1 MSRLFHPD
9 GLKNIAITKL
19 SCELVWQIGR
29 AVATVLD
36 LHTGDPPEIFIAM
49 DTRSSS
55 AVLQASLCAGIC
67 CAGGNAVTLGVLP
80 TNAVSCLV
88 KSQRAD
94 AGIMISAGS
103 RPAEFNGIQLF
114 SRNGL
119 PMSDPFIEEIE
130 SLILDKPE
138 KLALY
143 TGEKLGRISSLPD
156 SKELYFQYLQNFIS
170 SPLDGLK
177 IAIDCG
183 NGSASAVAQE
193 FYSRLGAEV
202 TLLYHQPDGNNINQ
216 QCGTEYTPKLM
227 DFIAQHPEFHAGLAF
242 DGSAE
247 CCLAVDEN
255 AKLLDGDQILA
266 ILADDYQKR
275 QLLKQNSFVMTTVS
289 NLGLTDFAKKRNIRT
304 ITANSSGKHV
314 LEQMLE
320 NTCSLGGAPNGH
332 ICFLEAAPLGDALL
346 TGAELLSVMQRA
358 NLPLSSLAS
367 VMHQYL
373 FAMMNIQIPP
383 YFLEIWKNDPQITDI
398 IAYQEAF
405 LGQDGRLLVRESS
418 SDSMIRIL
426 AQGNDFHQ
434 INQIVTEISAVIRQR
449 IAENS

>member
-1 MSRLFHPD
+1 MSRLFQPD
-9 GLKNIAITKL
+9 GLKTIAITKFT
-19 SCELVWQIGR
+19 CELAWQIGR

-55 AVLQASLCAGIC
+55 AVLEASLCAGIC

-88 KSQRAD
+88 RTQRAD

-103 RPAEFNGIQLF
+103 LPPEYNGIQLF

-130 SLILDKPE
+130 SLILDKPQE
-138 KLALY
+138 LALY
-143 TGEKLGRISSLPD
+143 TSPKLGRLSSFPD
-156 SKELYFQYLQNFIS
+156 STELYLAYLQNYIS
-170 SPLDGLK
+170 SPLDGMK
-177 IAIDCG
+177 IAVDCG
-183 NGSASAVAQE
+183 NGAASAIAGA
-193 FYSRLGAEV
+193 FYSRLGADV

-227 DFIAQHPEFHAGLAF
+227 DFIAQNPEFHAGLAF
-242 DGSAE
+242 DGAAE
-247 CCLAVDEN
+247 CCLAVDDS
-255 AKLLDGDQILA
+255 AKLVEGDQILA
-266 ILADDYQKR
+266 ILAEDYHKR
-275 QLLKQNSFVMTTVS
+275 QLLKQNAFVMTTVS
-289 NLGLTDFAKKRNIRT
+289 NLGLSDFAKKRNIRG
-304 ITANSSGKHV
+304 ITANSGGKHI

-320 NTCSLGGAPNGH
+320 NACSLGGEPNGR

-346 TGAELLSVMQRA
+346 TGAELLSVMYRTQQ
-358 NLPLSSLAS
+358 PLDALAS
-367 VMHQYL
+367 VMHQYPY
-373 FAMMNIQIPP
+373 AMMNIQIPP
-383 YFLEIWKNDPQITDI
+383 YFREIWKDNPQITDI
-398 IAYQEAF
+398 IAQEEAF
-405 LGQDGRLLVRESS
+405 LGQEGRLLVRESS

-426 AQGNDFHQ
+426 AEGNDFHQ
-434 INQIVTEISAVIRQR
+434 INQIVTEISAVIRQC